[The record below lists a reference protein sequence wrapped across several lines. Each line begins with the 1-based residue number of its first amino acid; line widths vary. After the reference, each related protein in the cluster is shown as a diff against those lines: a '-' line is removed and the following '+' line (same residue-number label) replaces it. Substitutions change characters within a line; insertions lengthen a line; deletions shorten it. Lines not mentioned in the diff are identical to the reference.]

1 MAIKLR
7 VLHYPDTPKL
17 SALCK
22 EISSAYDNS
31 KYDKIP
37 PAYPCENEKL
47 LIAVIKTG
55 KEMTSELKNFVNDL
69 TKSRAQN
76 VQFFFGCSEATGKQI
91 EELALAAGTK
101 LVAKSRYIKFPILP
115 FLDFNSET
123 KEKIKGYVAS
133 AYEKAQENG

>member
-22 EISSAYDNS
+22 DISSAYENV

-47 LIAVIKTG
+47 LVAIIKKG
-55 KEMTSELKNFVNDL
+55 EMSAELKNFVGDL

-76 VQFFFGCSEATGKQI
+76 VLFVFGCNEATGKKI
-91 EELALAAGTK
+91 EELAVNAGTK
-101 LVAKSRYIKFPILP
+101 LAGESKYVKFPVLP
-115 FLDFNSET
+115 FLDLNAAT
-123 KEKIKGYVAS
+123 KQEIKDAVKA
-133 AYEKAQENG
+133 AYDPLNV

>member
-22 EISSAYDNS
+22 DISSAYENV

-47 LIAVIKTG
+47 LVAIIKTG
-55 KEMTSELKNFVNDL
+55 GELSAELKNFVGDL

-76 VQFFFGCSEATGKQI
+76 VLFVLGCSEATGKKI
-91 EELALAAGTK
+91 EELAVNAGTK
-101 LVAKSRYIKFPILP
+101 LAGESKYVKFPFLP
-115 FLDFNSET
+115 FLDLNAAT
-123 KEKIKGYVAS
+123 KQEIKDAIKA
-133 AYEKAQENG
+133 AYDPLNV

>member
-7 VLHYPDTPKL
+7 VLHYPDTKKA

-22 EISSAYDNS
+22 DICAQYDNS

-47 LIAVIKTG
+47 LVAIIKTG
-55 KEMTSELKNFVNDL
+55 KEMSAELKNFVGDL

-76 VQFFFGCSEATGKQI
+76 VLFIFGCAPAVGKAI
-91 EELALAAGTK
+91 EDLAINAGTK
-101 LVAKSRYIKFPILP
+101 LAGESKYVKFPALS
-115 FLDFNSET
+115 FLDFSADT
-123 KEKIKGYVAS
+123 KKAIKDAVAE
-133 AYEKAQENG
+133 AYAAVQG